1 MRRPASRD
9 MPRIG
14 MITEARTNRT
24 HVGSGTWTFCHYHV
38 RIRTLGS
45 VTGVLFREEGALRDG
60 AVEQS

>member
-1 MRRPASRD
+1 